1 MSELNKKK
9 TIRSEDEKKKIINRL
24 NRIKG
29 QITGIEKMVNDDTYC
44 NDILI
49 QVVAVE
55 KSMKSLANSI
65 LQNHLYRCVA
75 EDLEKGNIEVIDE
88 LISLFKRF
96 NN

>member
-1 MSELNKKK
+1 MELENQKK
-9 TIRSEDEKKKIINRL
+9 TVRSEEEKKKIINRL

-29 QITGIEKMVNDDTYC
+29 QITEIEKMVNNDSYC

-55 KSMKSLANSI
+55 KSMKSLANFI
-65 LQNHLYRCVA
+65 LQDHLYKCIA
-75 EDLEKGNIEVIDE
+75 NDLENGNFEVIDE